1 MDDPAFIL
9 YAKVACGQVPSSFV
23 LMITMPHAADTLL
36 GERAHTRCAHEQQ
49 QGFDGSRLLRYRFSH
64 PLYMQFGEAA
74 ASSVTISKPEAAVP
88 IAKESKMGFATNA
101 IHGGQEP
108 GPATGAIV
116 APIYQTSTYVYDELG
131 KNKGYDYARTNH
143 PNRKALER
151 TIAKLEDGHSAYVFT
166 SGMAGIDA
174 VFRLLR
180 PGDHVVLS
188 EAVYG
193 GVFRLSTQLLV
204 HFGLEFSFVDTS
216 SEAAVVS
223 AFRPNT
229 KMLYIETPT
238 NPTMRIADIAALA
251 KVASQRNITV
261 VVDNTFLSPYLQ
273 RPIELGAHIV
283 VHSMTKYLNGHSD
296 STGGAV
302 VLTRKEDAEKIYF
315 IQRSAGS
322 GLAPMDCFLISRGIK
337 TLAVRMLQHNANGL
351 VVARHLD
358 THPKVQKVL
367 YPGLTSHPQHEI
379 ARRQQKGPGG
389 MLSFDLG
396 SLEAARRLL
405 NHVKLCALVESL
417 GGVESLISLP
427 ALMTHASMPQK
438 VRERVG
444 ITEGLVRLSVG
455 IEDAGD
461 IIADLDQA
469 LHHV

>member
-1 MDDPAFIL
+1 
-9 YAKVACGQVPSSFV
+9 
-23 LMITMPHAADTLL
+23 
-36 GERAHTRCAHEQQ
+36 
-49 QGFDGSRLLRYRFSH
+49 
-64 PLYMQFGEAA
+64 
-74 ASSVTISKPEAAVP
+74 
-88 IAKESKMGFATNA
+88 MGFATNA
-101 IHGGQEP
+101 IHVGQEP
-108 GPATGAIV
+108 DPATGAIV
-116 APIYQTSTYVYDELG
+116 APIYQTSTYVNEELG

-151 TIAKLEDGHSAYVFT
+151 TVAKLEGGHSAYVFS

-216 SEAAVVS
+216 VPDIVRSS
-223 AFRPNT
+223 LRPNT
-229 KMLYIETPT
+229 KMLYIETPA
-238 NPTMRIADIAALA
+238 NPTMSVTDIAAMSKLA
-251 KVASQRNITV
+251 NERNVTV

-302 VLTRKEDAEKIYF
+302 VLTRPEDAEKIYF
-315 IQRSAGS
+315 IQRSAGT

-337 TLAVRMLQHNANGL
+337 TLAVRMLQHNANGIS
-351 VVARHLD
+351 VARHLD
-358 THPKVQKVL
+358 AHPKVRKAF
-367 YPGLTSHPQHEI
+367 YPGLPAHPQHDV

-396 SLEAARRLL
+396 TIEAARRFL
-405 NHVKLCALVESL
+405 NHVKLCSLAESL
-417 GGVESLISLP
+417 GGVETLISLP
-427 ALMTHASMPQK
+427 AMMTHASMPKAMQ
-438 VRERVG
+438 ERVG
-444 ITEGLVRLSVG
+444 ISEGLVRLSVG
-455 IEDAGD
+455 IEDVED

-469 LHHV
+469 LLYV

>member
-1 MDDPAFIL
+1 
-9 YAKVACGQVPSSFV
+9 
-23 LMITMPHAADTLL
+23 
-36 GERAHTRCAHEQQ
+36 
-49 QGFDGSRLLRYRFSH
+49 
-64 PLYMQFGEAA
+64 
-74 ASSVTISKPEAAVP
+74 
-88 IAKESKMGFATNA
+88 MGFATNA
-101 IHGGQEP
+101 IHVGQEP
-108 GPATGAIV
+108 DPFTGAVV
-116 APIYQTSTYVYDELG
+116 APIYQTSTYVQTELG
-131 KNKGYDYARTNH
+131 KDKGYDYARTNH

-151 TIAKLEDGHSAYVFT
+151 TVAKLEGGQSAYVFS

-180 PGDHVVLS
+180 PGDHVVVS

-216 SEAAVVS
+216 APEAVLGAL
-223 AFRPNT
+223 RPNT

-238 NPTMRIADIAALA
+238 NPTLRVTDIAAIATLA
-251 KVASQRNITV
+251 NDRRVTL

-302 VLTRKEDAEKIYF
+302 ILTRPEDAEKIYF
-315 IQRSAGS
+315 IQRSAGT

-337 TLAVRMLQHNANGL
+337 TLAVRMLQHNANGIS
-351 VVARHLD
+351 VARHLD
-358 THPKVQKVL
+358 AHPKVKKVY
-367 YPGLTSHPQHEI
+367 YPGLASHPHHEI
-379 ARRQQKGPGG
+379 ARKQQRGPGA
-389 MLSFDLG
+389 MLAFDLET
-396 SLEAARRLL
+396 LDAARRFL
-405 NHVKLCALVESL
+405 NQCKLCSLAESL
-417 GGVESLISLP
+417 GGVETLISLP
-427 ALMTHASMPQK
+427 ALMTHASMPVE

-455 IEDAGD
+455 IEDVED

-469 LHHV
+469 LLHI

>member
-1 MDDPAFIL
+1 
-9 YAKVACGQVPSSFV
+9 
-23 LMITMPHAADTLL
+23 
-36 GERAHTRCAHEQQ
+36 
-49 QGFDGSRLLRYRFSH
+49 
-64 PLYMQFGEAA
+64 
-74 ASSVTISKPEAAVP
+74 
-88 IAKESKMGFATNA
+88 MGFATNA
-101 IHGGQEP
+101 IHVGQESD
-108 GPATGAIV
+108 PATGAIV
-116 APIYQTSTYVYDELG
+116 APIYQTSTYVNEELG
-131 KNKGYDYARTNH
+131 KYKNGFDYARTNH
-143 PNRKALER
+143 PNRRALER
-151 TIAKLEDGHSAYVFT
+151 TVAKLEDGHSAYVFS

-216 SEAAVVS
+216 SSDAVVS

-251 KVASQRNITV
+251 KLASQGNITV

-302 VLTRKEDAEKIYF
+302 VLTRQEDAEKIYF

-367 YPGLTSHPQHEI
+367 YPGLASHPHHDI

-396 SLEAARRLL
+396 SLEAARRFL
-405 NHVKLCALVESL
+405 NQVKLCALAESL

-427 ALMTHASMPQK
+427 ALMTHASMPQE

-455 IEDAGD
+455 IEDADD